1 MEYSET
7 LAAGVSSF
15 NCILKQKYM
24 VHTKAVTL
32 LREDLM
38 LGFWRGSQ
46 AIAVCLWLLLGSPAN
61 ATSFDCAKAHTL
73 QEKLICSD
81 DGLGVL
87 SIYKKVG
94 K

>member
-38 LGFWRGSQ
+38 LGLRRGSQ
-46 AIAVCLWLLLGSPAN
+46 ALAVCLWLLLGSPAN

-87 SIYKKVG
+87 STYKKVG